1 MDALKVAYG
10 VDGRETKTFQE
21 ARTNL
26 LLECLTTNNM
36 CTDT

>member
-10 VDGRETKTFQE
+10 VSGRETKTFQE
-21 ARTNL
+21 TRTHM
-26 LLECLTTNNM
+26 LLECLTANNM